1 MSSSTTS
8 STTSSSSSS
17 TTSSTA
23 STSASSPS
31 TASSPTEPDT
41 VAPNRQT
48 DIDADTLKAWIARHD
63 DVVVIDVRSAAE
75 FESLHIRGSYNVPL
89 PLLSEHAHAVAERV
103 GRRVVL
109 VCHSGVRAEQAR
121 RRLDQIGMDTAVVLD
136 GGAPAYD
143 AAGGEVVRGAQRWA
157 MDRQVRMAAGALVT
171 ASLLAAQ
178 LVSPK
183 LRVLAGAVG
192 AGLTFS
198 AATNT
203 CAMGAALAKMPWN
216 RGVAEPLADEA
227 LDRLPRR

>member
-1 MSSSTTS
+1 MTSTT
-8 STTSSSSSS
+8 
-17 TTSSTA
+17 TA
-23 STSASSPS
+23 
-31 TASSPTEPDT
+31 
-41 VAPNRQT
+41 T
-48 DIDADTLKAWIARHD
+48 DNATNSNVIDADTLDAWIKRHD

-89 PLLSEHAHAVAERV
+89 PLLAEHAHAVAERV

-121 RRLDQIGMDTAVVLD
+121 QRLHEIGMDSAVVLD
-136 GGAPAYD
+136 GGAPAYA
-143 AAGGEVVRGAQRWA
+143 AAGGSVVRGQQRWA
-157 MDRQVRMAAGALVT
+157 MDRQVRLVAGALVT
-171 ASLLAAQ
+171 TSLLAAQ

-216 RGVAEPLADEA
+216 RGIKDPLANEA
-227 LDRLPRR
+227 LGQLPRH

>member
-1 MSSSTTS
+1 MTDTTTS
-8 STTSSSSSS
+8 
-17 TTSSTA
+17 TA
-23 STSASSPS
+23 PA
-31 TASSPTEPDT
+31 
-41 VAPNRQT
+41 V
-48 DIDADTLKAWIARHD
+48 IDADTLRAWIERHD

-89 PLLSEHAHAVAERV
+89 PLLAEHTHAVTDRV

-121 RRLDQIGMDTAVVLD
+121 QRMHEVGMDSAVVLD
-136 GGAPAYD
+136 GGAPAFA
-143 AAGGEVVRGAQRWA
+143 AAGGAVVRGQQRWA

-171 ASLLAAQ
+171 TSVVAGS

-183 LRVLAGAVG
+183 MRLIAGAVG

-203 CAMGAALAKMPWN
+203 CAMGAALARMPWN
-216 RGVAEPLADEA
+216 RSAQDLQAHEA
-227 LDRLPRR
+227 IGQLPQH